1 LTRFENAGLDAAT
14 MVRKQLPV
22 YLKENTRMSKGTAE
36 NIAIA
41 VRWAIRM
48 ADVLFF

>member
-1 LTRFENAGLDAAT
+1 MTRFENAGLDAAA